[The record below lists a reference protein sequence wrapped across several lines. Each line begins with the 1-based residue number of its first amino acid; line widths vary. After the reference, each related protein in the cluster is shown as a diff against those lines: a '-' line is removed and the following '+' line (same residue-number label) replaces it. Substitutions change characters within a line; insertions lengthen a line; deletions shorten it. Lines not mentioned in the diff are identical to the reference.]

1 MCSELIVR
9 SEQITRTVTESLHLQ
24 ISIVNSICDR
34 CIIVLEKINRFFIH
48 RSVGNNFLQL
58 HTTSQES
65 YSTKLVCRVDPIA
78 FFFDFFEIRS
88 CFWDR
93 EFITHGAGMMSDVN
107 FASAATVDMII
118 IFFFLQFFYRRYC
131 CRRLLPWNLFWSRL
145 PPWIWQICYVRYF
158 YHQTEVFEI
167 NS

>member
-93 EFITHGAGMMSDVN
+93 EFITDGAGMMSDVN

-118 IFFFLQFFYRRYC
+118 IIFFFCSSFIGDIVVEGYC
-131 CRRLLPWNLFWSRL
+131 LEIYFEAVSLLEFDRF
-145 PPWIWQICYVRYF
+145 VM
-158 YHQTEVFEI
+158 
-167 NS
+167 